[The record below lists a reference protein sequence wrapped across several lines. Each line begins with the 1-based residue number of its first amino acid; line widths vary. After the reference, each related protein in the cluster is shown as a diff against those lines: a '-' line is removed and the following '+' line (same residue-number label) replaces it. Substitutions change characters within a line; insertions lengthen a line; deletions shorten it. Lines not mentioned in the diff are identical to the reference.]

1 MHSTSR
7 SIRHTARIATSRPY
21 PTVKLNLIW
30 KLQMSARLKYE
41 TIPMLCVG
49 SYLLLSF
56 LLVFRF
62 TVLHF
67 TWVPFLIKYRLFY
80 FFSILPLYM
89 SISFIYTPSSRHY
102 IVFPE
107 SWTGKA
113 RYRHLC
119 LRHSRLMFHFI
130 LTPLHQL
137 ADTMLSFFNLS
148 LAILPIQFANRSSIK
163 VL

>member
-1 MHSTSR
+1 MENPNVSSLKIRDIFNAVSWILSTA
-7 SIRHTARIATSRPY
+7 IIPSRPSFHSV
-21 PTVKLNLIW
+21 TL
-30 KLQMSARLKYE
+30 
-41 TIPMLCVG
+41 
-49 SYLLLSF
+49 YLSSLPDNIS
-56 LLVFRF
+56 
-62 TVLHF
+62 
-67 TWVPFLIKYRLFY
+67 PFL

-89 SISFIYTPSSRHY
+89 SISFIYIPSSHHY

-119 LRHSRLMFHFI
+119 LRHSRFMFHLI

-163 VL
+163 VLQNRQETSASS